1 MNLLNELGEI
11 GGEILD
17 TTGQIIGGIGDD
29 ISNRS
34 EADKVMID
42 RNKALIDIERA
53 KAAQKIKSQQ
63 ENQKILKISISVTLG
78 LIALLIGAKIYKDLK

>member
-1 MNLLNELGEI
+1 MNFLNELGEI

-34 EADKVMID
+34 EADRVMID

>member
-1 MNLLNELGEI
+1 MNFLNELGEI